1 MYSKRIYKKVV
12 LKVHQKKSINNLFK
26 IIILILLLPSSIPLY
41 LGYLYFLIT
50 RKKNT
55 KGLKLKNV
63 LFMRNKLSLERFNK
77 IKAKFEDEKTT
88 ILYDDFLYDLHSPY
102 KLKCKISNYIPHKPL
117 TFVAQTL
124 KETALLTMNF

>member
-1 MYSKRIYKKVV
+1 
-12 LKVHQKKSINNLFK
+12 
-26 IIILILLLPSSIPLY
+26 
-41 LGYLYFLIT
+41 
-50 RKKNT
+50 
-55 KGLKLKNV
+55 
-63 LFMRNKLSLERFNK
+63 MRNKLSLERFNK

-124 KETALLTMNF
+124 KETALLTIDFFENVPKKNLNTYFFLYIANSAPNHVEVMFRKYQQS